1 MSQTVS
7 HSQRLNG
14 GISLQ
19 CDQLLGNPDVSP
31 IFGSQEAMFDDN
43 DKLMRGPINCWFI
56 DDWL

>member
-1 MSQTVS
+1 M
-7 HSQRLNG
+7 G
-14 GISLQ
+14 GFPSSVIN
-19 CDQLLGNPDVSP
+19 CWATPDVSP